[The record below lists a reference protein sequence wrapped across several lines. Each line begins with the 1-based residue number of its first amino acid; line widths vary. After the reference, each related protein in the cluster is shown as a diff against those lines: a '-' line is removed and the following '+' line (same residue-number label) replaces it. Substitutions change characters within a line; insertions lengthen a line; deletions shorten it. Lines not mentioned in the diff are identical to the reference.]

1 MSILNLFRSRPR
13 SLSTAPTAPVAKE
26 RLQILLTHE
35 RAARSQPEYLPRLRR
50 ELLDVIAR
58 YAQIEEEKISV
69 HYENKGTTS
78 TLELNIELPNA
89 AEVKA
94 AADAKAAAEAKKAA
108 EAKAAAEAR
117 KRAAAS

>member
-50 ELLDVIAR
+50 ELLDVVAR
-58 YAQIEEEKISV
+58 YVQVEEEKIMV
-69 HYENKGTTS
+69 HYENEGTIS
-78 TLELNIELPNA
+78 KLELNIELPHSA
-89 AEVKA
+89 S
-94 AADAKAAAEAKKAA
+94 ADA
-108 EAKAAAEAR
+108 R
-117 KRAAAS
+117 VAAS

>member
-13 SLSTAPTAPVAKE
+13 DLPSGPTAPVAKE

-50 ELLDVIAR
+50 ELLEVIAR
-58 YAQIEEEKISV
+58 YAQIEEEKIMV

-78 TLELNIELPNA
+78 KLELNIELPNA
-89 AEVKA
+89 AEVSARANETSARKA
-94 AADAKAAAEAKKAA
+94 AAF
-108 EAKAAAEAR
+108 
-117 KRAAAS
+117 

>member
-1 MSILNLFRSRPR
+1 MSILDLFRSRPR
-13 SLSTAPTAPVAKE
+13 VQPTGPTAPVAKE

-58 YAQIEEEKISV
+58 YAQIEEEKIWV
-69 HYENKGTTS
+69 HYENKGNTS
-78 TLELNIELPNA
+78 KLELNIELPNA

-94 AADAKAAAEAKKAA
+94 AADAKAAAEAKAVAETKSAA
-108 EAKAAAEAR
+108 DAR
-117 KRAAAS
+117 ARAAAS

>member
-1 MSILNLFRSRPR
+1 MSLLSLFRQRPR
-13 SLSTAPTAPVAKE
+13 VESTTPTAPVAKE

-58 YAQIEEEKISV
+58 YIHIEEEKISV

-78 TLELNIELPNA
+78 KLELNIELPNA
-89 AEVKA
+89 SSSG
-94 AADAKAAAEAKKAA
+94 
-108 EAKAAAEAR
+108 AR
-117 KRAAAS
+117 AVAS